1 MLWAGF
7 NSVDVLISKKKSQ
20 LLLLVRSTFS
30 SLWNSTEN
38 MPRAAC
44 CVASCSR
51 TRVAE
56 RERSGH
62 LAFLHANWV
71 HTCELNEPTTC
82 ISKWPPNWLSLSF
95 LVSRFSSSLASI
107 HTWIQTYQWMWAKVE
122 AEMDDWLAYE
132 DRCVWVCMHVCEYVY
147 ACVPCRVKH
156 KTAAKPCYE
165 RRRAVAATHTCTQHV
180 FFVWLYGCMHS
191 LTYAHEKEQ
200 HISYLRPSWGVW
212 ISGLLTVAGLSVC
225 CSHGLFGATTGNA
238 ACT

>member
-1 MLWAGF
+1 MSWFLKKNPNYYCWCVQLFLHFETQQRTCPELHVALHHAAG
-7 NSVDVLISKKKSQ
+7 Q
-20 LLLLVRSTFS
+20 E
-30 SLWNSTEN
+30 WQ
-38 MPRAAC
+38 
-44 CVASCSR
+44 
-51 TRVAE
+51 
-56 RERSGH
+56 RERDQATLPFCMQTEFTHVNSMNP
-62 LAFLHANWV
+62 LHAYPNGPPTGCLYLSWSPASLPLWHPYIHEYR
-71 HTCELNEPTTC
+71 HTSECGPKLRL
-82 ISKWPPNWLSLSF
+82 KWMTDLPMKID
-95 LVSRFSSSLASI
+95 V
-107 HTWIQTYQWMWAKVE
+107 
-122 AEMDDWLAYE
+122 
-132 DRCVWVCMHVCEYVY
+132 CVCMHVCEYVH